1 MTLHWTHSGKQF
13 LNQQAPDP
21 NLNLQLTCRSPLA
34 ISPLRIARPGRH
46 SGSPGKERRRDPPLS
61 PHAPSGHRCE
71 AATDRLC
78 THPPP
83 EPCGETL
90 QRAERSSK
98 TTISPRLI
106 PVMSPVSSPRLS
118 LIAIRIGP
126 VGDFGGT

>member
-34 ISPLRIARPGRH
+34 ILPLQIARPGRH

-61 PHAPSGHRCE
+61 PHAP
-71 AATDRLC
+71 
-78 THPPP
+78 
-83 EPCGETL
+83 
-90 QRAERSSK
+90 
-98 TTISPRLI
+98 TISPRLI

-126 VGDFGGT
+126 VGGFGAT